1 MLIDI
6 VALLPESKYAV
17 ISEFSNASKMEKT
30 DVAKM
35 RINNS

>member
-17 ISEFSNASKMEKT
+17 ISEISNASKMEIN
-30 DVAKM
+30 DVVNM
-35 RINNS
+35 RINAA